1 MSLKRHVHRS
11 EIVGLDGSLDGG
23 VVHSGERLLVEH
35 AGGADNIVD
44 ASCLLVRLGKCTCH
58 VLALSHVDAVLRTR
72 VREYAGT
79 ALLQHFH
86 DVLADAVAASEYHSH
101 LVTEDIADVRDVL
114 RLRILKLEKLVE
126 HVCVLTI
133 GELHVA
139 LLASNH
145 ENGLVR
151 ILAHYTTVVRCLE
164 LRVLQCAVVS
174 VGDKLTVERLRSL
187 SAAKLRAVGNG
198 RDIALVVHLN
208 DGVGRRDGNVD
219 GTMVLK
225 RVNDVVKDA
234 LADKRAHGI
243 VEDEVDVLILIGS
256 DGRQ

>member
-1 MSLKRHVHRS
+1 MSLERHVHRS
-11 EIVGLDGSLDGG
+11 EIIGLYGSLDGG
-23 VVHSGERLLVEH
+23 VVHSGKRFLVEH
-35 AGGADNIVD
+35 AGCADNIVD

-58 VLALSHVDAVLRTR
+58 VLTLSHVDMVLRTR
-72 VREYAGT
+72 VREYAGA
-79 ALLQHFH
+79 ALLQHLH

-101 LVTEDIADVRDVL
+101 LVTEQVADVRDVL
-114 RLRILKLEKLVE
+114 RLRILQLEKLVE

-145 ENGLVR
+145 EDRLIR
-151 ILAHYTTVVRCLE
+151 ILAHYATVVRCLE
-164 LRVLQCAVVS
+164 LRVLEGTFIS
-174 VGDKLTVERLRSL
+174 VGDELTVERLRSL
-187 SAAKLRAVGNG
+187 SAAKLRAVWNR

-225 RVNDVVKDA
+225 RVDDVVKDA
-234 LADKRAHGI
+234 LADKRAYGI
-243 VEDEVDVLILIGS
+243 VEDEVDILILIGA